1 MFWPQN
7 GFNFSIIYNHLNIY
21 IFKTTNFSN
30 VYRPFLI
37 ISEIKDYLRGFVEFD
52 MQLFRFTVQLDI
64 EIKTKTKQ
72 NVNFCKCLKLR
83 N

>member
-1 MFWPQN
+1 M
-7 GFNFSIIYNHLNIY
+7 Y
-21 IFKTTNFSN
+21 IFKTINFSN

-37 ISEIKDYLRGFVEFD
+37 ISEIKHYLRGFVEFD

-72 NVNFCKCLKLR
+72 NVDLCKCLKLR
-83 N
+83 K

>member
-1 MFWPQN
+1 
-7 GFNFSIIYNHLNIY
+7 
-21 IFKTTNFSN
+21 
-30 VYRPFLI
+30 
-37 ISEIKDYLRGFVEFD
+37 

-72 NVNFCKCLKLR
+72 VFNKCLKLR